1 MRGRYPCGGMHRR
14 EFLGATAVASWG
26 AAVASWGASAV
37 SAQEP
42 RRKSDPAIPGGTL
55 GIPGPYPGRVIE
67 VRNPGLVHDGRRDR
81 AAVRGRGDLGGHAP
95 HRLLRQALTMVR
107 MWSVPVASASR
118 MVLPV

>member
-1 MRGRYPCGGMHRR
+1 MAASGSPSGPLRGWPSAWDSAAGRGLPGPPSGG
-14 EFLGATAVASWG
+14 SWG

-81 AAVRGRGDLGGHAP
+81 AAVRATLNRGLV
-95 HRLLRQALTMVR
+95 ALTGADH
-107 MWSVPVASASR
+107 PVEA
-118 MVLPV
+118 